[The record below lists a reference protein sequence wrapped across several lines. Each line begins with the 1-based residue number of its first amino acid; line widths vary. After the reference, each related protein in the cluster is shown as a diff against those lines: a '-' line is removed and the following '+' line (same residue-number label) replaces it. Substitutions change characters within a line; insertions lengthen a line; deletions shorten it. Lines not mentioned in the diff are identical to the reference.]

1 VGSRSFI
8 TPVLG
13 NVATLQYT
21 GLTFGT
27 VQTIRVAGLAD
38 STFNGVFTAT
48 GNDGDLDHINFIA

>member
-1 VGSRSFI
+1 
-8 TPVLG
+8 
-13 NVATLQYT
+13 
-21 GLTFGT
+21 